1 MISSNLLDYN
11 ITRMK
16 ARTFVALTLL
26 LITVLAE
33 IPHYTKKQIAEKI
46 DTTKINYGSTIRI
59 KANAFNY

>member
-1 MISSNLLDYN
+1 MIGSNLLDYK

-16 ARTFVALTLL
+16 GQLLVALALL
-26 LITVLAE
+26 LFTILAE

-46 DTTKINYGSTIRI
+46 VTTKINYGSTIRI

>member
-1 MISSNLLDYN
+1 MTKSNLIYYN

-16 ARTFVALTLL
+16 AQPFIVLSLL

>member
-1 MISSNLLDYN
+1 MIGSNLLDYK

-16 ARTFVALTLL
+16 GQLLVALALL
-26 LITVLAE
+26 LFTILAE

>member
-1 MISSNLLDYN
+1 
-11 ITRMK
+11 MK
-16 ARTFVALTLL
+16 AQPFIVLSLL